1 MWKDL
6 LLKIQEIEAKY
17 GGGIQSPADANAI
30 RQMVHKVREELD
42 CSKLPAGYLEF
53 LKVTNGLDFNG
64 LVIYG
69 VDKFLI
75 SEIINDQMCGFVD
88 TNKIWYD
95 NEWQKRF
102 LFFGDSDVA
111 WYCLDRIKGI
121 YLELDKPSGTPMSTY
136 EDFDAMLEDALKSR
150 LI

>member
-6 LLKIQEIEAKY
+6 PLKIQEIEAKY
-17 GGGIQSPADANAI
+17 GNGIQSPADANAI

-64 LVIYG
+64 LVIYE

-75 SEIINDQMCGFVD
+75 GEIINDQICGFVD
-88 TNKIWYD
+88 TNKI
-95 NEWQKRF
+95 
-102 LFFGDSDVA
+102 
-111 WYCLDRIKGI
+111 
-121 YLELDKPSGTPMSTY
+121 
-136 EDFDAMLEDALKSR
+136 
-150 LI
+150 